1 MSDLLREL
9 EVLTLDCQATGASPD
24 HGDVLELGW
33 ARCRDAGIVGSV
45 QSFWVVPKTGRRVRQ
60 VVRELTGWTDA
71 CMDEAVDER
80 IAWTTLCDE
89 ITPIADRTT
98 PRRVPTVIHFARFEL
113 PFLRDLHAR
122 LGGSDEF
129 PFDAVCLHAIAAR
142 LFPDLPRR
150 SIRALSGYLG
160 HSPELVRRAAG
171 HVEATAFIWREIL
184 PLLEKAGI
192 VTWTGLKA
200 WLETESPTPRRARRV
215 YPLAAERRRALPDE
229 PGIYRFLRRNGDVVY
244 VGKATSLRKRVASHF
259 KARGPVTERGL
270 ELLTQ
275 VSDVAHTVTKTLL
288 EAALLE
294 TDEIKRL
301 DPPYN
306 VQLKSADRA
315 AWFVSK
321 DFRDAVSTP
330 DDTHHIGP
338 LPSPR
343 ALLPLWALG
352 ALTRGEAPSPGLRA
366 AALSVPVP
374 FLPDEALFLEGW
386 RGFSAERLATADP
399 DVGRRVEKASLAL
412 WLERG
417 RDEGEAPEASA
428 LNVWDVARVR
438 RRLDR
443 SLVQSGLLLRRA
455 RFLCLLAGSTVAF
468 REPASDTAR
477 CISVSHGELGDR
489 CGLPN
494 VTAVADLPMREP
506 GRYVERRR
514 CFDAA
519 IYDRLRVLL
528 TELRRILDE
537 GGDVALRVG
546 RRTFAG
552 ERLAAL
558 MRAI

>member
-1 MSDLLREL
+1 MNDSLREL
-9 EVLTLDCQATGASPD
+9 EILTLDCQATGASPD
-24 HGDVLELGW
+24 HGDVLEIGW

-45 QSFWVVPKTGRRVRQ
+45 RSFWVVPKSARRVRR
-60 VVRELTGWTDA
+60 VVRELTGWTEA
-71 CMDEAVDER
+71 CMADAVDER
-80 IAWTTLCDE
+80 IAWATLCDE
-89 ITPIADRTT
+89 IGSA
-98 PRRVPTVIHFARFEL
+98 PRQVPTVIHFARFEL

-122 LGGSDEF
+122 LGAGVEF
-129 PFDAVCLHAIAAR
+129 PFDAVCLHAVAAR
-142 LFPDLPRR
+142 LFPDLPRK

-171 HVEATAFIWREIL
+171 HVEATAFVWHKVV
-184 PLLEKAGI
+184 PLLEDAG
-192 VTWTGLKA
+192 VHTWSELKT
-200 WLETESPTPRRARRV
+200 WLDAAAPPARRTRRV
-215 YPLAAERRRALPDE
+215 YPLAVERRRALPDR
-229 PGIYRFLRRNGDVVY
+229 PGVYRFVRSNGDVVY

-270 ELLTQ
+270 ELLSQ
-275 VSDVAHTVTKTLL
+275 VADIEHTVTNSLL

-306 VQLKSADRA
+306 VQLKSEDRA

-321 DFRDAVSTP
+321 DFRDAVTAP
-330 DDTHHIGP
+330 DDRHRIGP

-352 ALTRGEAPSPGLRA
+352 ALCRGNESSPGVCA
-366 AALSVPVP
+366 AALSVPAP
-374 FLPDEALFLEGW
+374 FLPDESLFLEGW
-386 RGFSAERLATADP
+386 RGFSVERLTLADA
-399 DVGRRVEKASLAL
+399 DAGRRIEKASLAL

-417 RDEGEAPEASA
+417 RDEGDAPEASA
-428 LNVWDVARVR
+428 PNVWDVARVR

-455 RFLCLLAGSTVAF
+455 RFLCLIAGSTVAF
-468 REPASDTAR
+468 RESGSDVAR
-477 CISVSHGELGDR
+477 CIAVSRGELGAR
-489 CGLPN
+489 CELPD
-494 VTAVADLPMREP
+494 VSAVMDLPLREP
-506 GRYVERRR
+506 GTYAERRR

-519 IYDRLRVLL
+519 SYDRLRVLL

-546 RRTFAG
+546 RRTFAA
-552 ERLAAL
+552 ERLRAL
-558 MRAI
+558 MRGV